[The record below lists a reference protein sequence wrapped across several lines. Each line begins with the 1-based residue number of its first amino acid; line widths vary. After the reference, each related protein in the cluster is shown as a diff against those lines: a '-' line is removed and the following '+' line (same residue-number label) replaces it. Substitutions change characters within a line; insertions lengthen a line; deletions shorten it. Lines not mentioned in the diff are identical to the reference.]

1 MALRRLTKS
10 TVMLAN
16 AELSPDF
23 THLNQ
28 QFKEL
33 VSALIESVDIQP
45 VQVQVEAV
53 RNGSFR
59 GFDATRFYLVASGSL
74 TARYLGRTVYLLD
87 EGDLL
92 LPDIAGTSNANMA
105 VVYGSEAGASLY
117 AFPGLEL
124 MQKVFSNTAATKVW
138 TRLLVTYAGLMLRIT
153 AADTPESGL
162 ATPGFEEFQPGDV
175 IIQQGERADYVFN
188 LSAGSADVLVD
199 DVVVGR
205 INEGEIFGAMAALTQ
220 SDRSATVRARTR
232 CSVVKVRK
240 EQFTD
245 LIANNPATIHSLLV
259 DMANSI
265 VNLNEQL
272 VATRN
277 VPHER

>member
-1 MALRRLTKS
+1 
-10 TVMLAN
+10 MLAN
-16 AELSPDF
+16 AELSYDF

-33 VSALIESVDIQP
+33 VSALLDVVDIQP

-53 RNGSFR
+53 RSGGFR
-59 GFDATRFYLVASGSL
+59 GFDATRFYLVESGSL

-117 AFPGLEL
+117 AYAGLEL
-124 MQKVFSNTAATKVW
+124 MQKVFSNPAAVKVW

-153 AADTPESGL
+153 AAHTPESGL
-162 ATPGFEEFQPGDV
+162 ATPGFEEYQPGAV
-175 IIQQGERADYVFN
+175 IINQGERADYVFN
-188 LSAGSADVLVD
+188 LSAGSAEVLVD

-220 SDRSATVRARTR
+220 ADRSATVRARTR

-277 VPHER
+277 TPLER